1 MTAPAIE
8 LADVVFGYGS
18 QPLFAG
24 FDLTIDAGS
33 FVGLLGPNGAGK
45 TTLVHLLCGAHAAD
59 GGRVAVDGADLAT
72 TPRVEAA
79 RRLSLVPQS
88 TAFGFPY
95 RGREV
100 VAMGRHPHQAG
111 GFESAADRDA
121 IDRALALTDT
131 ARFADRWVDT
141 LSGGERQRLLFA
153 RAIAQDADVLVLDEP
168 TSHLD
173 VGHRAHVLRWLAAL
187 RAERPRTVLFVTH
200 DVNSIARHAD
210 RLVVLDAGRIVA
222 DGPPTDVLTNDVLCR
237 VWGDAV
243 RLVPDPDGGP
253 PLVLPA

>member
-1 MTAPAIE
+1 MSAPAIA
-8 LADVVFGYGS
+8 LSRVVFGHGAR
-18 QPLFAG
+18 PLFDG
-24 FDLTIDAGS
+24 LDLAIEPGA
-33 FVGLLGPNGAGK
+33 FVGVLGPNGAGK
-45 TTLVHLLCGAHAAD
+45 TTLVHLLCGAHAAQ
-59 GGRVAVDGADLAT
+59 GGRVAVGGDDLAT
-72 TPRVEAA
+72 LPRVDAA
-79 RRLSLVPQS
+79 RRLALVPQS

-100 VAMGRHPHQAG
+100 VAMGRHPHQRG
-111 GFESAADRDA
+111 TFETAADRAA

-131 ARFADRWVDT
+131 GGFADRWVDT

-153 RAIAQDADVLVLDEP
+153 RAIAQDTDVLVLDEP

-173 VGHRAHVLRWLAAL
+173 MRHRSHVIRWLDAL

-210 RLVVLDAGRIVA
+210 RLIVLDAGRVVA
-222 DGPPTDVLTNDVLCR
+222 DGTPADVLTADVLRR